1 MIDLEHIA
9 RYRENNRI
17 EAKKAA
23 GGFPHSLW
31 ETYSAFAN
39 TIGGLI
45 LLGVEESREKELRV
59 TGIPD
64 GPGYVKLFWQTV
76 NDPSKVSA
84 NILTQEDVA
93 LHTIEGKEILVITV
107 PRAGR
112 HQRPVYI
119 GDSPFTGAY
128 RRDGEGDYHCSP
140 DEVRAMLRDRDD
152 TPADLAVLEGR
163 TSDDLSPESLR
174 QYRELLALRRP
185 EHPWNYLPD
194 EPFLSAAG
202 LVDPA
207 IKGIWCVPKYSNPQG
222 ITYSDETV
230 HRFAKLNPAAEDFRI
245 FWDNAYGIHHLY
257 EDKQDYL
264 IEILMECKKEGH
276 PDMVYKFSSTSKI
289 SFPGS
294 GIAAIAASD
303 ANLADIRKQMRI
315 QTIGHDKLNQL
326 RHARYF
332 GNIHGMVQHMKKHAD
347 ILRPKFDIVLKTLDK
362 ELGGLGIGS
371 WLAPRGGYFISFDS
385 MDGCAKAIVA
395 KAKEAGLIM
404 TGAGATFP
412 YGKDPKDSN
421 IRIAPSYPTVEELK
435 VATKIF
441 VLSVKLVS
449 IDKLLQSK

>member
-1 MIDLEHIA
+1 MLAYSEMNKEQLQKELESLKKEYGDICEKDISLDMSRGKPGPEQLDLTMGMFDVLNSKSEIKA
-9 RYRENNRI
+9 SNGLDCRNYGVLDGI
-17 EAKKAA
+17 PEAKKMMADIMDTTEEHVIIYGNA
-23 GGFPHSLW
+23 SLNIMYDSISRSYTHGVLGNTPW
-31 ETYSAFAN
+31 CKLDKVKWLCPVPGYDRHFAI
-39 TIGGLI
+39 T
-45 LLGVEESREKELRV
+45 EHF
-59 TGIPD
+59 GIEMINVPMYED
-64 GPGYVKLFWQTV
+64 GPDMDMIEKL
-76 NDPSKVSA
+76 VS
-84 NILTQEDVA
+84 ED
-93 LHTIEGKEILVITV
+93 
-107 PRAGR
+107 
-112 HQRPVYI
+112 
-119 GDSPFTGAY
+119 DS
-128 RRDGEGDYHCSP
+128 
-140 DEVRAMLRDRDD
+140 
-152 TPADLAVLEGR
+152 
-163 TSDDLSPESLR
+163 
-174 QYRELLALRRP
+174 
-185 EHPWNYLPD
+185 
-194 EPFLSAAG
+194 
-202 LVDPA
+202 

-347 ILRPKFDIVLKTLDK
+347 ILRPKFDIVLNTLDK

-395 KAKEAGLIM
+395 KAKDAGLVM

-421 IRIAPSYPTVEELK
+421 IRIAPSYPTVKELK
-435 VATKIF
+435 LAAKIF

-449 IDKLLQSK
+449 IDKLLQTK